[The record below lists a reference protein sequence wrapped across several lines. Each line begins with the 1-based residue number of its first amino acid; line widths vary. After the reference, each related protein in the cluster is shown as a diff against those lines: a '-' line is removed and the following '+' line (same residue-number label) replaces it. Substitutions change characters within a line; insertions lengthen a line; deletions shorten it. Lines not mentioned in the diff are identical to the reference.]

1 MTYPEY
7 FCSVS
12 RLRRSEEDNVTF
24 KQLLRNLARI
34 LRYLKPYW
42 KTVLLAL
49 FLTVIATG
57 TRLLQ
62 AKFVG
67 VVMGFIDED
76 IKNIE
81 TGQMLFGRLN
91 QICLLF
97 LVIMAFMGV
106 ATFLQKYITSKCGYL
121 AIRDFRSDV
130 FRSLQRLP
138 MKFYDGMRSGEI
150 ISRSTNDIT
159 TATSLYDTLADALK
173 NILIVVTCLGVM
185 FYRDWQMT
193 LVVLVL
199 SPSVAMAISK
209 FGQLIGQKTAKLQ
222 ARLADLSSIQYENVA
237 DIKVVKAYTRED
249 YESQRFDQAN
259 EQNFAAQMRVV
270 MVSATQTPVV
280 EFIGIIGIT
289 VIVWFG
295 VTRIMQGLVSFAE
308 MTEYW
313 ALMVMTT
320 QPIST
325 LGTFYGTCN
334 NAAIAGGRAFALI
347 DTPPETTPPENA
359 ITMPKLKGKIE
370 FDQVSFRY
378 DDTKEIF
385 HDLSFTVAPGEVV
398 AIVGSNGAGKSSMM
412 NLIPRFY
419 TPTSGRS
426 LLDGIDIQN
435 AQLDSLRN
443 QVGIVLQE
451 LLLFQGTIEENIRC
465 GDESASFDDV
475 VRAAKLANADEFIQ
489 RLPDGYQSQIGERG
503 SFLSGGQRQRLTIAR
518 ALLKDPRIL
527 LLDEYTSGLD
537 AESENTITDSLDSAM
552 QNRTCIIIAHRLNT
566 IRHANRILVIDQ
578 GHIAEEGTH
587 ETLMS
592 KGGIYKSIYEA
603 QLTKEDT
610 QASE

>member
-1 MTYPEY
+1 M
-7 FCSVS
+7 
-12 RLRRSEEDNVTF
+12 TF
-24 KQLLRNLARI
+24 KQLLRNLTRI

-49 FLTVIATG
+49 SLTVIATAA
-57 TRLLQ
+57 RLLQ

-67 VVMGFIDED
+67 IIMEFIGED
-76 IKNIE
+76 IKNIK
-81 TGQMLFGRLN
+81 TGQVLFSRLN
-91 QICLLF
+91 EICLIF
-97 LVIMAFMGV
+97 LAIMAFMGV
-106 ATFLQKYITSKCGYL
+106 ATFLQKYITARCGYL

-138 MKFYDGMRSGEI
+138 MKFFDSMRSGEI
-150 ISRSTNDIT
+150 ISRSTNDII

-173 NILIVVTCLGVM
+173 NILIVATCLGVM

-193 LVVLVL
+193 LVVLIL
-199 SPSVAMAISK
+199 SPSVAIAISK
-209 FGQLIGQKTAKLQ
+209 FGQRIGQKTAKLQ

-237 DIKVVKAYTRED
+237 DIKVVKAHTREE
-249 YESQRFDQAN
+249 YEAQRFDQAN
-259 EQNFAAQMRVV
+259 EQNFAAQMKVALV
-270 MVSATQTPVV
+270 ASTQAPVV

-295 VTRIMQGLVSFAE
+295 VYRIMQGLVTFSE
-308 MTEYW
+308 MSEYW

-325 LGTFYGTCN
+325 IGTFYGICN
-334 NAAIAGGRAFALI
+334 NAAIAGGRAFAII
-347 DTPPETTPPENA
+347 DTPPETTPAANA
-359 ITMPKLKGKIE
+359 VTMPKLQGKIE
-370 FDQVSFRY
+370 FEQVSFRY

-385 HDLSFTVAPGEVV
+385 HDLTFTIKPGEVV
-398 AIVGSNGAGKSSMM
+398 AIVGSNGAGKSSMI

-419 TPTSGRS
+419 TPTSGRV
-426 LLDGIDIQN
+426 LLDGIDIQTAELN
-435 AQLDSLRN
+435 SLRT

-451 LLLFQGTIEENIRC
+451 LLLFQGTVEENIRC
-465 GDESASFDDV
+465 GDDNASFDDV

-518 ALLKDPRIL
+518 ALLKDPSIL

-566 IRHANRILVIDQ
+566 IRHAHRILVIDQ

-587 ETLMS
+587 ESLME
-592 KGGIYKSIYEA
+592 KGGIYRSIYEA
-603 QLTKEDT
+603 QLAKEDT
-610 QASE
+610 PESSPA